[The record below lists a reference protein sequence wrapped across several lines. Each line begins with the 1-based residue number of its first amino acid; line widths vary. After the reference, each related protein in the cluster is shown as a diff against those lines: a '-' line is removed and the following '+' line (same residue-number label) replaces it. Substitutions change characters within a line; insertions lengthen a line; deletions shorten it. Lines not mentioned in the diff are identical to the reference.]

1 MAKTGATPEAT
12 LDTAVEQVKAEPATL
27 TEQVRQDELATRRE
41 AAERYRELL
50 RRNGRPTSGD
60 TEALR
65 EVMSVLG
72 RSLRDLDNDL
82 ELVAVLDAMDAAGRD
97 QEELKPQLHA
107 AVMRRNEA
115 SAAYTAER
123 DDVQGRHA
131 ELMRQ
136 ADAGHA
142 RVSAL
147 VHAAARTIAQPGRHR
162 ARWAEIVEGR
172 VDRSRARRGN

>member
-72 RSLRDLDNDL
+72 RSLRDLDGDL
-82 ELVAVLDAMDAAGRD
+82 ELVAVLDAMDAAGRA
-97 QEELKPQLHA
+97 QEELEPQLHA
-107 AVMRRNEA
+107 AVKRLGEA
-115 SAAYTAER
+115 RATYAAER
-123 DDVQGRHA
+123 DEVHDRHA
-131 ELMRQ
+131 ELIRQ
-136 ADAGHA
+136 AGADHR
-142 RVSAL
+142 RVCSRS
-147 VHAAARTIAQPGRHR
+147 AAANRTINQRGRHE
-162 ARWAEIVEGR
+162 ARWAAIMEGR
-172 VDRSRARRGN
+172 VDRG